1 MVAAQ
6 GPSGVDCQYLAMFL
20 GESTGALRYVLSSAL
35 PAHTAISVPLK
46 TARYLGFIGGLALQ
60 DQTVCSWWEVMSAL
74 LSIVETS
81 RGCPCRDSK
90 SLITTLVSSLIL
102 FLSSAHRQG
111 VELQMCTMHRDL
123 SCKPLLMI
131 TSRLSPGT
139 PREVPQ
145 SNYCQVGG
153 KSRRLG
159 IQEQRHPL
167 KLMGN
172 KPGSSNSAVTG
183 QADTSTP

>member
-1 MVAAQ
+1 
-6 GPSGVDCQYLAMFL
+6 MFL

-46 TARYLGFIGGLALQ
+46 TARYLGFTGGLALQ

-131 TSRLSPGT
+131 TYRGDKDVMVKARDKEAMGDLSTRLYLVCST
-139 PREVPQ
+139 
-145 SNYCQVGG
+145 
-153 KSRRLG
+153 
-159 IQEQRHPL
+159 
-167 KLMGN
+167 
-172 KPGSSNSAVTG
+172 GSGAP
-183 QADTSTP
+183 ACE